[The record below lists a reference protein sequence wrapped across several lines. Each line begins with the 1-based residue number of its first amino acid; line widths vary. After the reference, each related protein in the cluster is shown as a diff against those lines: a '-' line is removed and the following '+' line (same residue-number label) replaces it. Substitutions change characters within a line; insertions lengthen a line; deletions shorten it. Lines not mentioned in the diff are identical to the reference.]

1 MGLKG
6 ILSLLKEGGGFLKD
20 YVKKRYVP
28 AALQT
33 TRTDEGLEYLA
44 KHHKLQQ
51 ESLQHLRKQ
60 LEARGKRLSREAQ
73 DIIDSISGPK
83 SASGSIAKPG
93 ATQREMNKIAQ
104 QVRELDKEKNIL
116 DDILSRGLE
125 GLDADGIAAYEY
137 QREKVTGLLK
147 GLLVAASST
156 GGGVYLG
163 GKAAGGQRYPGDLF
177 KDWEGQRY
185 RLHKIEEKQEPEAAL
200 QQMEE
205 ETQIGPVKGYFKGL
219 GFGEEEGTWGEP
231 AGKLLMDIISPIP
244 RQD

>member
-125 GLDADGIAAYEY
+125 GLDADGIAAYNY

-147 GLLVAASST
+147 GLIVAAGAT
-156 GGGVYLG
+156 TGGVYLG

-185 RLHKIEEKQEPEAAL
+185 KLHKIEEKQEPEDAIEE
-200 QQMEE
+200 MEE
-205 ETQIGPVKGYFKGL
+205 VTQTKSNLWGPDVAN
-219 GFGEEEGTWGEP
+219 T
-231 AGKLLMDIISPIP
+231 LMDIISPIP
-244 RQD
+244 RQ

>member
-1 MGLKG
+1 MFGIGKG

-20 YVKKRYVP
+20 YVKGRFVP

-51 ESLQHLRKQ
+51 ESLQHLRNQ

-93 ATQREMNKIAQ
+93 ATQREMNKIFQ

-125 GLDADGIAAYEY
+125 GLDADGIAAFEY
-137 QREKVTGLLK
+137 QREKVVGLLK
-147 GLLVAASST
+147 ALIPVVGAGAT
-156 GGGVYLG
+156 GMYWGG
-163 GKAAGGQRYPGDLF
+163 
-177 KDWEGQRY
+177 
-185 RLHKIEEKQEPEAAL
+185 RLEDANPNFYDPKIDMFRTQEPEDAIEE
-200 QQMEE
+200 MEE
-205 ETQIGPVKGYFKGL
+205 ATQTKSDLWGPKVA
-219 GFGEEEGTWGEP
+219 EG
-231 AGKLLMDIISPIP
+231 LMDIISPIP
-244 RQD
+244 RQ